1 MGMVQAIQ
9 LFMHHMMII
18 VKYLKKMAFTWN
30 TTPIAYKST
39 SRFNKLSLVRMMKT
53 TRLLLLL
60 LLLGNNNINNY
71 GNT

>member
-18 VKYLKKMAFTWN
+18 VKYLKKKWPLPGIQHQSHTN
-30 TTPIAYKST
+30 QRVVST
-39 SRFNKLSLVRMMKT
+39 KLSLVRMMKT

-60 LLLGNNNINNY
+60 LLGNNNINNF